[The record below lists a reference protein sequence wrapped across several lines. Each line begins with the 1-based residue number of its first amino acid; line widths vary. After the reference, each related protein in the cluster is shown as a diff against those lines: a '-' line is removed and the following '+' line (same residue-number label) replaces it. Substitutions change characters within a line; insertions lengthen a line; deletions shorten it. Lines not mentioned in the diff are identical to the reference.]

1 MSIGISTFWFIVA
14 IIFGVGELMTTSLTL
29 IWFSIGALVSMLLS
43 PFIESVFIQVM
54 IFAIVS
60 IVLLVIATKYL
71 VDRDKNQK
79 YICIKSNNYKFST
92 NNNLL
97 VKVEDGKISTNEVVL
112 KKQEGAVIYGIVL
125 FENGVFIF
133 GINDTRYDYL
143 INIVYN

>member
-1 MSIGISTFWFIVA
+1 MEKFYNNIRATAESEKCSNDDDTF
-14 IIFGVGELMTTSLTL
+14 
-29 IWFSIGALVSMLLS
+29 
-43 PFIESVFIQVM
+43 
-54 IFAIVS
+54 
-60 IVLLVIATKYL
+60 
-71 VDRDKNQK
+71 KNQK

-92 NNNLL
+92 NKNRL

-143 INIVYN
+143 SNYYLYN

>member
-1 MSIGISTFWFIVA
+1 MEKFYNNIRATAESEKCSNDDDTF
-14 IIFGVGELMTTSLTL
+14 
-29 IWFSIGALVSMLLS
+29 
-43 PFIESVFIQVM
+43 
-54 IFAIVS
+54 
-60 IVLLVIATKYL
+60 
-71 VDRDKNQK
+71 KNQK

-143 INIVYN
+143 SNYYLYN

>member
-1 MSIGISTFWFIVA
+1 MEKFYNNIRATAESEKCSNNDATF
-14 IIFGVGELMTTSLTL
+14 
-29 IWFSIGALVSMLLS
+29 
-43 PFIESVFIQVM
+43 
-54 IFAIVS
+54 
-60 IVLLVIATKYL
+60 
-71 VDRDKNQK
+71 KNQK

-143 INIVYN
+143 R

>member
-1 MSIGISTFWFIVA
+1 MEKFYNNIRATAKSEKCNNDATF
-14 IIFGVGELMTTSLTL
+14 
-29 IWFSIGALVSMLLS
+29 
-43 PFIESVFIQVM
+43 
-54 IFAIVS
+54 
-60 IVLLVIATKYL
+60 
-71 VDRDKNQK
+71 KNQK

-92 NNNLL
+92 NNNRL

>member
-1 MSIGISTFWFIVA
+1 MNYKIISRVISR
-14 IIFGVGELMTTSLTL
+14 GELTQK
-29 IWFSIGALVSMLLS
+29 
-43 PFIESVFIQVM
+43 VFIKEEF
-54 IFAIVS
+54 ILKRETKNHLNLIHG
-60 IVLLVIATKYL
+60 VIM
-71 VDRDKNQK
+71 DN
-79 YICIKSNNYKFST
+79 NNYKFST

-125 FENGVFIF
+125 FENGTPAPGATVILNLINKNNGRPIPISFAFTYENGVFIF

>member
-1 MSIGISTFWFIVA
+1 MEKFYNNIRVTAESEKCSNNDATF
-14 IIFGVGELMTTSLTL
+14 
-29 IWFSIGALVSMLLS
+29 
-43 PFIESVFIQVM
+43 
-54 IFAIVS
+54 
-60 IVLLVIATKYL
+60 
-71 VDRDKNQK
+71 KNQK